1 MACGR
6 DVTAI
11 KRPSQAYRHFL
22 SCFINEHFKTNYS
35 SSRLSIHDDFIYYY
49 QAREIP
55 VSSEQRLGMLSSHKL
70 AAV

>member
-22 SCFINEHFKTNYS
+22 SFFINEHFKTNYS
-35 SSRLSIHDDFIYYY
+35 PSRLSIHDDFIYY
-49 QAREIP
+49 QACEIP
-55 VSSEQRLGMLSSHKL
+55 VSSEQQEC
-70 AAV
+70 